1 MKKTEN
7 KKTGGGCFQVVKEF
21 ILWVLI
27 SLGFLLA

>member
-7 KKTGGGCFQVVKEF
+7 KKTGGCFQAIKEF